1 MFDDSTGTR
10 FSPNLAAKVAQADDA
25 GIRVLIVDDHPLVRR
40 GLTSLLSAA
49 RGIDVVGAAADGEE
63 AVTWVAQSKPDVVLM
78 DVSMPGMTG
87 MEAARR
93 VLAVNPGTRIVML
106 TSFSQRDVVVESFD
120 AGAVGYLLKDAEPE
134 ELISGIRAAARGDAP
149 VSPKA
154 ARELL
159 EDRAHR
165 RPLDELTQRERD
177 VLALVGKGL
186 SNKQVA
192 WRLGITEKTVKA
204 HLGSVFDRLGVQDR
218 TQAAIWAQ
226 KHGLSES
233 VEESSS

>member
-1 MFDDSTGTR
+1 M
-10 FSPNLAAKVAQADDA
+10 
-25 GIRVLIVDDHPLVRR
+25 
-40 GLTSLLSAA
+40 LSAA
-49 RGIDVVGAAADGEE
+49 RGIDVIGAAASGEE
-63 AVTWVAQSKPDVVLM
+63 AVTWVTHSKPDVVLM

-93 VLAVNPGTRIVML
+93 VLDVEPSTRVVML

-120 AGAVGYLLKDAEPE
+120 AGAVGYLLKDAEPD
-134 ELISGIRAAARGDAP
+134 ELINGIRAAARGDAP

-159 EDRAHR
+159 EDRAQR
-165 RPLDELTQRERD
+165 RPLDELTQRERA
-177 VLALVGKGL
+177 VLELVGKGL
-186 SNKQVA
+186 ANKQIA

-204 HLGSVFDRLGVQDR
+204 HLGSIFDRLGVQDR

-226 KHGLSES
+226 KHGLA
-233 VEESSS
+233 

>member
-1 MFDDSTGTR
+1 M
-10 FSPNLAAKVAQADDA
+10 
-25 GIRVLIVDDHPLVRR
+25 LIVDDHPLVRR

-49 RGIDVVGAAADGEE
+49 HGIDVVGAAADGEE
-63 AVTWVAQSKPDVVLM
+63 AVTWVTERKPDVVLM

-93 VLAVNPGTRIVML
+93 VLEVQPRTRVVML

-134 ELISGIRAAARGDAP
+134 ELINGIRAAARGDAP

-154 ARELL
+154 ARELI
-159 EDRAHR
+159 EERASR

-177 VLALVGKGL
+177 VLTLVGQGMQ
-186 SNKQVA
+186 NKQIA

-226 KHGLSES
+226 KHGLTQSPPA
-233 VEESSS
+233 

>member
-1 MFDDSTGTR
+1 VV
-10 FSPNLAAKVAQADDA
+10 LAYPGGKVQEPEDA

-40 GLTSLLSAA
+40 GLSSLLSGAPD
-49 RGIDVVGAAADGEE
+49 IDVIGAASDGEE
-63 AVTWVAQSKPDVVLM
+63 AVARVLEERPDVVLM
-78 DVSMPGMTG
+78 DVSMPGISG

-93 VLAVNPGTRIVML
+93 VLAAVPETRVVML

-120 AGAVGYLLKDAEPE
+120 AGAVGYLLKDAEPQ
-134 ELISGIRAAARGDAP
+134 ELINGIRAAARGDAP

-159 EDRAHR
+159 RDRAQR

-177 VLALVGKGL
+177 VLTLVGKGL
-186 SNKQVA
+186 ANKQIA
-192 WRLGITEKTVKA
+192 WRLGISEKTVKA

-218 TQAAIWAQ
+218 TQAALWAQ
-226 KHGLSES
+226 KHGLNE
-233 VEESSS
+233 

>member
-1 MFDDSTGTR
+1 MVEAEDT
-10 FSPNLAAKVAQADDA
+10 

-40 GLTSLLSAA
+40 GLTSLLGAA

-63 AVTWVAQSKPDVVLM
+63 AVTWVTQSKPDVVLM

-93 VLAVNPGTRIVML
+93 VLAVEPDTRVVML

-134 ELISGIRAAARGDAP
+134 ELINGIRAAARGDAP

-159 EDRAHR
+159 EDRAQR

-177 VLALVGKGL
+177 VLTLVGKGL
-186 SNKQVA
+186 ANKQIA

-204 HLGSVFDRLGVQDR
+204 HLGSIFDRLGVQDR

-226 KHGLSES
+226 KHGLC
-233 VEESSS
+233 

>member
-1 MFDDSTGTR
+1 M
-10 FSPNLAAKVAQADDA
+10 
-25 GIRVLIVDDHPLVRR
+25 LIVDDHPLVRR
-40 GLTSLLSAA
+40 GLTSLLSTA

-63 AVTWVAQSKPDVVLM
+63 AVIWVAQSRPDVVLM

-93 VLAVNPGTRIVML
+93 VLAEHPETRIVML

-159 EDRAHR
+159 EDRAQR

-177 VLALVGKGL
+177 VLTLVGKGL
-186 SNKQVA
+186 SNKQIA

-226 KHGLSES
+226 KHGLSAS
-233 VEESSS
+233 GDESSS

>member
-1 MFDDSTGTR
+1 MTEPTET
-10 FSPNLAAKVAQADDA
+10 

-49 RGIDVVGAAADGEE
+49 HGICVVGAAADGEE
-63 AVTWVAQSKPDVVLM
+63 ALNRVTESKPDVVLM
-78 DVSMPGMTG
+78 DVSMPGMGGVET
-87 MEAARR
+87 ARR
-93 VLAVNPGTRIVML
+93 LLEVQPDTRVVML

-134 ELISGIRAAARGDAP
+134 ELINGIRAAARGDAP

-154 ARELL
+154 ARELIQ
-159 EDRAHR
+159 DRAKR
-165 RPLDELTQRERD
+165 RPLDELTQRERA
-177 VLALVGKGL
+177 VLTLVGQGMQ
-186 SNKQVA
+186 NKQIA

-204 HLGSVFDRLGVQDR
+204 HLGSIFARLGVQDR

-226 KHGLSES
+226 KHGLT
-233 VEESSS
+233 